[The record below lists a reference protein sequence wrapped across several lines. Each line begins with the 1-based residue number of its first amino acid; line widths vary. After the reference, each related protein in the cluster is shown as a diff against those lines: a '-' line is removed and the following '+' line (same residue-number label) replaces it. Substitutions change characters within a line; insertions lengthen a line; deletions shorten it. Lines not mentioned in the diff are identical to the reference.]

1 MHFPLVYKRI
11 ECVDLKEMNTKQMYD
26 QIKKK
31 YNSRRKKSLLF
42 SNFVLK
48 KFKLKIKKQ

>member
-26 QIKKK
+26 QIKKNLTVGEK
-31 YNSRRKKSLLF
+31 NHFSFQILF
-42 SNFVLK
+42 
-48 KFKLKIKKQ
+48 